1 MAIVELCRTEYI
13 NGDSYSKIYVDVDVE
28 DNVDEDEDLAVESKL
43 GKQSRQWW
51 V

>member
-1 MAIVELCRTEYI
+1 MVEVCRTEYI
-13 NGDSYSKIYVDVDVE
+13 NGDSYSTIYVDVDVE

-43 GKQSRQWW
+43 GKQSSLWW

>member
-1 MAIVELCRTEYI
+1 MVEQNITMVIQTAL
-13 NGDSYSKIYVDVDVE
+13 SVDVDVE

-43 GKQSRQWW
+43 GKQSRLWW